1 MGGNNCRTIGTTM
14 IVLIKKICNIVSSVI
29 LILSAA
35 VAVVLLFPHIF
46 GYKTYT
52 VISGSME
59 PTLHVGSL
67 VIVKQTSPE
76 KIITGHIITFTM
88 TGNNPLMATHRVVSI
103 DNTKGTFT
111 TKGDANNTNDG
122 PVEFNRLVGRIV
134 FSISYLGFLVVYIKT
149 QAGILLVAG
158 VLIIMLL
165 LTFIPEILK
174 R

>member
-1 MGGNNCRTIGTTM
+1 M
-14 IVLIKKICNIVSSVI
+14 
-29 LILSAA
+29 
-35 VAVVLLFPHIF
+35 AVVLLAPHIF

-67 VIVKQTSPE
+67 AIVKQTASE
-76 KIITGHIITFTM
+76 KIMTGDIITFSM
-88 TGNNPLMATHRVVSI
+88 TGNNSMMATHRVVGI

-122 PVEFNRLVGRIV
+122 PVEYNRLVGRMVI
-134 FSISYLGFLVVYIKT
+134 SIPYLGFLAIYIKT
-149 QAGILLVAG
+149 RAGILLVAG
-158 VLIIMLL
+158 VFIIMLL

-174 R
+174 SEYTHKL